1 MKDKMI
7 YLVSD
12 IHGNYEKF
20 KELLEKISFS
30 DDDIMYILGDLVDHG
45 EGSMELIE
53 DVSMRMNVYPV
64 LGEHDALAYRM
75 LSGFDDML
83 KNGKVPDADFI
94 AEMQNWARNGGQLT
108 LDAFRELDE
117 DMKEGVLDYLSDMPA
132 YEIASTNDGREYLL
146 VHAGIANFEEGK
158 ELDDYEAEDFYTQ
171 PLDMDKQYF
180 KNAYVVV
187 GHIPT
192 AELGEPKG
200 KILRRGKNI
209 AIDCGAYKGGALAC
223 LCLDNNREFYI

>member
-1 MKDKMI
+1 MI
-7 YLVSD
+7 YVVSN

-20 KELLEKISFS
+20 KQLLEKISFS
-30 DDDIMYILGDLVDHG
+30 EDDIMYILGDLVDFG
-45 EGSMELIE
+45 DESMALIE
-53 DVSMRMNVYPV
+53 DVSVRMNVYAV
-64 LGEHDALAYRM
+64 SGEHDATAYKM

-83 KNGKVPDADFI
+83 KNGKTPDMDFI
-94 AEMQNWARNGGQLT
+94 TEMQTWAKKGGQPT
-108 LDAFRELDE
+108 LDAFRELDD
-117 DMKEGVLDYLSDMPA
+117 DMKEGVLDYLSDMAA
-132 YEIASTNDGREYLL
+132 YEIAETDDGREFLL
-146 VHAGIANFEEGK
+146 VHAGIADFEHGK
-158 ELDDYEAEDFYTQ
+158 ELDDYAPEAFYTEA
-171 PLDMDKQYF
+171 LDMDKQYF

-223 LCLDNNREFYI
+223 LCLDTDKEYYI

>member
-1 MKDKMI
+1 MI
-7 YLVSD
+7 YVVSD

-20 KELLEKISFS
+20 KELVEKINFRDS
-30 DDDIMYILGDLVDHG
+30 DIMYIIGDMVDYG
-45 EGSMELIE
+45 EGSMELIA
-53 DVSMRMNVYPV
+53 DISMRMNIYPIM
-64 LGEHDALAYRM
+64 GEHDALAYKM
-75 LSGFDDML
+75 LSGFDEML
-83 KNGKVPDADFI
+83 KNGSAPDASFI
-94 AEMQNWARNGGQLT
+94 ATMQAWAKAGGQPT
-108 LDAFRELDE
+108 LDSFRELDD

-132 YEIASTNDGREYLL
+132 YEIAVTDDGREFLL
-146 VHAGIANFEEGK
+146 VHAGIAHFEAGREF
-158 ELDDYEAEDFYTQ
+158 DDYEPEDFYTAA
-171 PLDMDKQYF
+171 LDLDREYF

-223 LCLDNNREFYI
+223 LCLDNDREFYV